1 MGFVI
6 TQCCTDFISHNDKPH
21 CSYLNEKS
29 LRSAF
34 RLFAK
39 ELAGMYH
46 KDIISAKTAGLKRS
60 VGMCNRRDS
69 REKEKMDTFVK
80 KIFVRKKNG

>member
-1 MGFVI
+1 
-6 TQCCTDFISHNDKPH
+6 
-21 CSYLNEKS
+21 
-29 LRSAF
+29 
-34 RLFAK
+34 
-39 ELAGMYH
+39 MYH

-60 VGMCNRRDS
+60 VGMRNRRDS